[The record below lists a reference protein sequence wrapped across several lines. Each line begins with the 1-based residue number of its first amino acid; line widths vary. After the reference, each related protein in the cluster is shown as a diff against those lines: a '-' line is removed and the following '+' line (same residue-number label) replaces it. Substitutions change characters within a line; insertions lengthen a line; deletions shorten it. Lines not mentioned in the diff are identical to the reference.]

1 MDRPRSWHSQAIELS
16 VEPTLRIGGAT
27 IDPISR
33 DAIFA
38 AGTER
43 LQPQN
48 LKVLIALARGQ
59 GRVVTRADLIDLC
72 WDGRIVGED
81 VINHAISVLRAFAGR
96 AGGFS
101 IETVPKAGYRLIVTG
116 SILGAGSGRR
126 RWVAGIGALLLLTIA
141 LVINFRVPPSKQ
153 GEPPTPTVAL
163 APFKAPAGD
172 AAAAELA
179 RSARTSL
186 AHMLTEAGF
195 PIRLTDEH
203 GKRADFIIS
212 GDIERDSGGV
222 AATVRMEQARD
233 HVVVFT
239 HRFESPLKEV
249 SNLPDQIGASIA
261 TNLSWTAPLMA
272 LDRRHPSNPEITSEL
287 LRQMA
292 ITVEGGDMLRA
303 YEIAR
308 ETAKKAPNSAIAQ
321 LALAF
326 DTGFALPELPREQRG
341 AAVVEGRTASER
353 AIRLAP
359 EFGDVYI
366 PWCILHSSAWMA
378 QCEARL
384 REAQR
389 RYPDAPFPSSFL
401 CTLMSN
407 VGRNEDALTL
417 ARITIANDPFKPAKF
432 SKLMMGLQVMGQREE
447 AVQVYARGKRWWPM
461 NERIVWGRMLGFIMS
476 GEFGDLENFALQ
488 DREKLQSTARLLA
501 SFRARDIDGVK
512 QDCRGDA
519 GHPSTHMLCP
529 ILLADLGEYDA
540 AFAKADQMFPTLV
553 GRTREEEERLWL
565 DNPGGYPP
573 AILLAPSAAALR
585 RDPRFLELARRTG
598 LLRYWRTVQ
607 LPDFCTR
614 GKEGICAR
622 ITR

>member
-1 MDRPRSWHSQAIELS
+1 MDRPRSWHSQAIDLS
-16 VEPTLRIGGAT
+16 IEPILKIGGAT

-33 DAIFA
+33 DATFA
-38 AGTER
+38 GGTER
-43 LQPQN
+43 LQPQI
-48 LKVLIALARGQ
+48 LKVLIALARRR

-81 VINHAISVLRAFAGR
+81 VINHAISVLRAFSGR

-101 IETVPKAGYRLIVTG
+101 IETVPKAGYRLNVTG
-116 SILGAGSGRR
+116 KGRGGWPGKS
-126 RWVAGIGALLLLTIA
+126 RWAVAIGLIVLLPGALAIYFQA
-141 LVINFRVPPSKQ
+141 SPVKQ

-172 AAAAELA
+172 AAATELA

-186 AHMLTEAGF
+186 SHMLSEAGF
-195 PIRLTDEH
+195 PVRLVDEYD
-203 GKRADFIIS
+203 KRPDFVIS
-212 GDIERDSGGV
+212 GDVERVSDGV
-222 AATVRMEQARD
+222 AATVRMEQTRD

-239 HRFESPLKEV
+239 HRFESSLNDA

-272 LDRRHPSNPEITSEL
+272 LDRRHPASPEIRSEL

-292 ITVEGGDMLRA
+292 ITVEGGDMLQA

-326 DTGFALPELPREQRG
+326 DTGFAIGDLPREQRG
-341 AAVVEGRTASER
+341 AAISAGRQASDR

-366 PWCILHSSAWMA
+366 PWCILHSSAWMG

-384 REAQR
+384 REAMR

-401 CTLMSN
+401 CSLMSN
-407 VGRNEDALTL
+407 VGRNEDALAL
-417 ARITIANDPFKPAKF
+417 ARITIADDPFKPAKL
-432 SKLMMGLQVMGQREE
+432 SKLMMGLEVMGQREE
-447 AVQVYARGKRWWPM
+447 ADQVYARGKRWWPT
-461 NERIVWGRMLGFIMS
+461 NERIFWGRMLGFIMS
-476 GEFGDLENFALQ
+476 GDFGDLENFALQ
-488 DREKLQSTARLLA
+488 DGAKLQSTARLLA
-501 SFRARDIDGVK
+501 SFRAGDIENVK
-512 QDCRGDA
+512 QDCRGNA
-519 GHPSTHMLCP
+519 GHRSTHMLCP
-529 ILLADLGEYDA
+529 ILLADLGQYDA
-540 AFAKADQMFPTLV
+540 AFAMTDEMFPTHV
-553 GRTREEEERLWL
+553 GTSLAGEERLWL
-565 DNPGGYPP
+565 DDPGSYPL
-573 AILLAPSAAALR
+573 AILLAPSAANLR
-585 RDPRFLELARRTG
+585 KDPRFLDLARRTG
-598 LLRYWRTVQ
+598 LLRYWRTVR

-614 GKEGICAR
+614 ANESVCSRIAR
-622 ITR
+622 